1 MFKGNK
7 IVQEIKNWLAVFQ
20 RILDKAEGNQRLQF
34 TAEIWKNDTNLY
46 FPEKEYKLQ
55 VVTNYVLLFLD
66 MIMSCYPE
74 GDL

>member
-7 IVQEIKNWLAVFQ
+7 IVQEIKNWLAEFQ

-34 TAEIWKNDTNLY
+34 TAEIWKNDTNLS

-66 MIMSCYPE
+66 MIMSWSPE

>member
-1 MFKGNK
+1 M
-7 IVQEIKNWLAVFQ
+7 LAEFQ
-20 RILDKAEGNQRLQF
+20 RKVDKAEGNQRLQF
-34 TAEIWKNDTNLY
+34 AAEIRKNDTNLL

-66 MIMSCYPE
+66 MIMSWSPE